1 MENLTR
7 ILHFA
12 HIYQDIDKQMKFLK
26 TLDNKL
32 EFKISEIKDGT
43 ILYKGKKSK
52 ISLKSAST
60 QLFGFNLELTQWIDG
75 ECPHKDFLDQGK
87 EGLHHVTIFDGNI
100 QSRIKEYQEKGIDV
114 LFSSQI
120 GGFDVAYIDTVKI
133 FGVVLELFGPH
144 K

>member
-1 MENLTR
+1 MENLTK

-12 HIYQDIDKQMKFLK
+12 HIYKDIDKQMKILK
-26 TLDNKL
+26 TLDSNV

-43 ILYKGKKSK
+43 IFYKGKKSK

-60 QLFGFNLELTQWIDG
+60 RLFGINLELTQWIDG
-75 ECPHKDFLDQGK
+75 DCTHKDFLDQEK
-87 EGLHHVTIFDGNI
+87 EGLHHVTIFDGDV
-100 QSRIKEYQEKGIDV
+100 QSRIKEYKEKGIEV

-120 GGFDVAYIDTVKI
+120 GGFDVAYIDTVNI